1 MRNIIMSLLSICGVI
16 LWCIAVLAL
25 LTVNVTVIIW
35 MVYIGVMCLCGV
47 CNCYGYGEDGEVGVE
62 TGNGKQGGMKRWDEN
77 GNGKVDF

>member
-62 TGNGKQGGMKRWDEN
+62 TGNGK
-77 GNGKVDF
+77 